1 MNTLSTVRFRDA
13 VASDLTALVRLDA
26 VCFSPEMRYSADV
39 MRFFAF
45 HRNSRAIV
53 AVDEEDSIL
62 AFVIVHIL
70 RTGIGEVVTLDVT
83 PAARRHKLG
92 EALMERGEGWL
103 RERGVRGVHLEVDE
117 DNAPAIALYE
127 KFGYQVRHP
136 FFEDGKRR
144 LLMEKALHSDHA

>member
-1 MNTLSTVRFRDA
+1 VNTLLSVRFRDA
-13 VASDLTALVRLDA
+13 QASDLTSLVRLDA
-26 VCFSPEMRYSADV
+26 LCFSPEMRYSTEV

-53 AVDEEDSIL
+53 AVDEEESIL

-70 RTGIGEVVTLDVT
+70 RTGLGEVVTLDVT
-83 PAARRHKLG
+83 PRARRHKLG

-103 RERGVRGVHLEVDE
+103 QERGARGIYLEVDE

-136 FFEDGKRR
+136 FYEDGKRR
-144 LLMEKALHSDHA
+144 LMMEKAL